1 MRKARARN
9 TVHDNEWGSKEWNC
23 EDSTMTDCEG
33 CGLPSRAEGSDCSA
47 VDFD

>member
-9 TVHDNEWGSKEWNC
+9 TVHDNEWNC

-33 CGLPSRAEGSDCSA
+33 CGLRLQEGSDCSA